1 MNQTST
7 PAAPP
12 APAAPIVA
20 AAGTSQRPQ
29 PDQQLAMIREAE
41 LLADWLER
49 SCLSGMTPDLPDR
62 SSLHKHTWAAY
73 WTLVLALRR
82 DPGSERTLALRAA
95 IILAREIFPQAPR
108 FEVARCS
115 L

>member
-7 PAAPP
+7 PAAP
-12 APAAPIVA
+12 AAAVVPSVA
-20 AAGTSQRPQ
+20 AAAPAQ
-29 PDQQLAMIREAE
+29 PWPLYQQLAMIREAE

-49 SCLSGMTPDLPDR
+49 SCLSGMTADLPDR
-62 SSLHKHTWAAY
+62 RSLHKHTWAAY
-73 WTLVLALRR
+73 WTLVLALRCG
-82 DPGSERTLALRAA
+82 PGSERTLALRAA

-108 FEVARCS
+108 FEGARCS